1 MVETFTVRP
10 QEFLQM
16 PQNRAL
22 SRFCNDS
29 SLLIGVVPLAV
40 SRSQV
45 NPAESVL
52 RLQGAEGLLLRPW
65 KASWTS
71 CIHVEELQTSA
82 GKCNIITCK
91 ILQTMICMPPV
102 MFIVRIQSV
111 IKSLSRHCSGP
122 DVLSKTTD

>member
-45 NPAESVL
+45 SPAESVL
-52 RLQGAEGLLLRPW
+52 RLQGAEGLLSGLGRL
-65 KASWTS
+65 
-71 CIHVEELQTSA
+71 H
-82 GKCNIITCK
+82 G
-91 ILQTMICMPPV
+91 PPV
-102 MFIVRIQSV
+102 YMLRSCRHLLASV
-111 IKSLSRHCSGP
+111 
-122 DVLSKTTD
+122 T